1 MVEAL
6 GFATLFELRVHVG
19 ARIRWIF
26 NPSSSRLPPQSGQ
39 PCSKGSEECSALQV
53 LALQQAIPG
62 LEPDSAYDG
71 ALPSIDAAP
80 GLHRRH
86 ALQVLMRPRLV
97 VPTDE
102 LDQRGGERLLI
113 RHDPAVELLLE
124 RAEEP
129 FDAPVLPGAV
139 LFDGLVANAE
149 LMKHAVE
156 QGVVE
161 DGFVVGADGLWH
173 AVSFDGVEQCAQ
185 ERDGGF
191 VRQRREVQAA
201 ASTVV
206 EDAEQE
212 MSLTGLVG
220 LAGAVHAHTRLGLPG
235 R

>member
-129 FDAPVLPGAV
+129 FTSTGRPAAGSTSTRSPTT
-139 LFDGLVANAE
+139 
-149 LMKHAVE
+149 
-156 QGVVE
+156 
-161 DGFVVGADGLWH
+161 
-173 AVSFDGVEQCAQ
+173 
-185 ERDGGF
+185 
-191 VRQRREVQAA
+191 RRTATCRRPPAARTCRARRTCSRRATRACTTPA
-201 ASTVV
+201 ASWWRWRSAFVLLSTKCCCPPR
-206 EDAEQE
+206 ARRRR
-212 MSLTGLVG
+212 
-220 LAGAVHAHTRLGLPG
+220 A
-235 R
+235 